1 MNSDELVRKIEELF
15 RDLDMVVYKL
25 EMPQSEEESQWP
37 AERGQLRK
45 ELEGIR
51 DRLQDIT
58 IYDL

>member
-1 MNSDELVRKIEELF
+1 MNSDELARKIEELF

-58 IYDL
+58 LYDL

>member
-1 MNSDELVRKIEELF
+1 MNSDELARKIEELF

-25 EMPQSEEESQWP
+25 EMPQSGEESQWP
-37 AERGQLRK
+37 AERGQLRR

-58 IYDL
+58 LYDL